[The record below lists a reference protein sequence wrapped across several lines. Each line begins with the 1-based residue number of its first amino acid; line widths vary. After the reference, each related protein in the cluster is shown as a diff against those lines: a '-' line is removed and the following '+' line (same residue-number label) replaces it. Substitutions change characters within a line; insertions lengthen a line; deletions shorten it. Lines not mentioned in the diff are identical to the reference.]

1 MGRKFNFSHLSDRE
15 CERIINVI
23 QRDFQLRRREQE
35 RLTKI
40 EGELNEMS
48 SKRSVLA
55 KRKEFNEKCCI
66 LCCSSFNLLFNKKL
80 PCRDCHFFVCRNCA
94 SWESQE
100 KVWLCRV
107 CEQQR
112 VLYSQSCEWFY
123 DHMKQR
129 FKHFGSAKVL
139 TTLYA
144 AKKESDS
151 ENDSGYGPS
160 PSVVSSDG
168 LGKPSKS
175 LFAVFSTKSAAEHT
189 ETASNAALV
198 NKDEDLFDKGLEEV
212 RQHIETVIE
221 GFLGESLDSAPVDK
235 PYSHPLYIHL
245 LNDHHTQLVEAVT
258 CLSQALYLALQKKP
272 FENGITP
279 TSAHANLKQVFQRI
293 TEEASELPKLEV
305 HEDENIVGSRRSSSA
320 SISTNGGFSDLF
332 TSYEELI
339 ATAIINKIV
348 SKQQQQYK
356 TETDSTDVPDSGQQ
370 TVEKKCCSPVAEM
383 PSANINGTSVDIGTQ
398 SDINEAAITD
408 TDSSKAVST
417 DKGLS
422 ESEENSEDDL
432 EWARGLGKE
441 QEPIEYVVEEQ
452 VEEITEAFTDS
463 GEDEERTTEVYSL
476 AESPITKTVVERDT
490 NVPDLDVLYA
500 WDLSDCRRVPFPELG
515 VDIVAGGDYEDDED
529 YNDPGQKYSD
539 ITSWEDNWLFQK
551 KKLPFGNLGFRR
563 VTQYYDPLSML
574 IPNPSETVKTRVGSR
589 DLDELSDLT
598 ERNSAGSPDLQ
609 SDSESEEESLSPKIE
624 ACPELLQ
631 LARNI
636 VSEFGLIGKEN
647 SSERI
652 VNENRVSPIKNQV
665 SPSQFQVSPNKNQVS
680 GNKDNLS
687 DFQKQPLSLECPVP
701 KPRRTVSPLP
711 TKLQLSVPAY
721 QSPSSRKPPTSNPRF
736 VEEPD
741 SVSIHEGKVARFL
754 CSVYGSRPLDV
765 AWFKD
770 GDLLTNG
777 DRYQICFMRGRHLLE
792 IYDSETKDSGT
803 YSCVVF
809 NNEGQHWSDFTLKV
823 KETSRAWNP
832 PSFVEPLRV
841 VEGAE
846 GFLGRLRCTVSGYPE
861 PRLVLYHNDQLLNVG
876 GKVTVEC
883 EGYGEWLIEIQR
895 LTPEDQGEYTVVA
908 VNKQGRLSSRTM
920 LNFSNLDE
928 TENKKEDINKPD
940 FSCNRSE
947 NVTKQ
952 VVKNNS
958 SSTCHVSQRTWPEKV
973 AEKEKKDDNTENQ
986 DLSLNPKYHS
996 VHPVHVPQRTW
1007 PERVAEKEKKDA
1019 MTKESKLCKENSSR
1033 KAHEL
1038 TSENRNVENFENA
1051 SEKGFFP
1058 GIDLHAPPRPG
1069 TIAEREHKK
1078 WMNAVPL
1085 ANNPY
1090 TAENL
1095 SKRMNRKVSEAVIP
1109 TRPMTFQD
1117 FEKQMVVE
1125 EKPLNDGVTSSDCF
1139 SSSDDRCSQY
1149 KRDYYVNDLLKS
1161 TREKIT
1167 QEKSTA
1173 VKKDKEPPVNYH
1185 MLDEPE
1191 ETLNSLEETVCTSA
1205 RKVFTLEDRIRKLE
1219 KEVQSATAAI
1229 SDNELVQLEAKIAQT
1244 ASQVAQSD
1252 RQVSQIEKNV
1262 VQTQNA
1268 LQQSGPRR
1276 NSGNVRTPSSGT
1288 TSDHFQSPLS
1298 ESQSEDG
1305 LHRGQSD
1312 DEEMSLPSVKDLASR
1327 FLAVSATTKP
1337 KPSPRNTG
1345 ISKALMQEK
1354 PVVVV
1359 EKQEEKELSPTPRK
1373 NTSLATTKSNFKVLE
1388 EDVSV
1393 KKNILKVKEDKEK
1406 VKQSHSRVLQEEQSS
1421 SAASAPSPL
1430 LPLKDCLMVPDCGA
1444 SIKRVHS
1451 LTARSMSK
1459 EFREKTFKHFPR
1471 SLNRPLSVS
1480 QNENHSKEDAQ
1491 QDSRGSSPS
1500 MPPSPVPVIE
1510 SSVDPTHGYTSDEST
1525 TSNNSL
1531 PRHRTRRRPARSILQ
1546 RASFWERRLEQG
1558 LMSDN
1563 SVSEDFPQLEEE
1575 DVPH

>member
-1 MGRKFNFSHLSDRE
+1 MGRKFTFSHLSDRE

-23 QRDFQLRRREQE
+23 QRDFELRRREQE
-35 RLTKI
+35 RLNKI
-40 EGELNEMS
+40 EGDLNEMS

-94 SWESQE
+94 SWESQD

-144 AKKESDS
+144 GKKESADS

-189 ETASNAALV
+189 ETASNAAPV
-198 NKDEDLFDKGLEEV
+198 NKDEDLFDRGLEEV

-235 PYSHPLYIHL
+235 PYSNPLYIHF
-245 LNDHHTQLVEAVT
+245 LNGHHTRLVEAVT

-305 HEDENIVGSRRSSSA
+305 HKDENNVGSRRSSSA
-320 SISTNGGFSDLF
+320 SVSTNGGFSDLF

-370 TVEKKCCSPVAEM
+370 TVEKQSCSPVAEM
-383 PSANINGTSVDIGTQ
+383 PAADITGTNVDIGTQ

-452 VEEITEAFTDS
+452 IEEITQAFTDS
-463 GEDEERTTEVYSL
+463 GEDEERPSEAYILS
-476 AESPITKTVVERDT
+476 ESPITKTVVERER
-490 NVPDLDVLYA
+490 NIPDLDVLYA
-500 WDLSDCRRVPFPELG
+500 WDLADSRRVPFPELG
-515 VDIVAGGDYEDDED
+515 VDIVAGGDCEDDEH

-574 IPNPSETVKTRVGSR
+574 IPNPNETVKTRVGSR

-609 SDSESEEESLSPKIE
+609 SDSESEEESLSPQIE

-636 VSEFGLIGKEN
+636 VSEFGLKGKEN
-647 SSERI
+647 SYEKI
-652 VNENRVSPIKNQV
+652 VNENWVSPIKNQV
-665 SPSQFQVSPNKNQVS
+665 SPSPFQISPNKNQVS

-687 DFQKQPLSLECPVP
+687 DFQNQSLSLERPVP

-741 SVSIHEGKVARFL
+741 SISIHEGKVARFL

-765 AWFKD
+765 AWYKD
-770 GDLLTNG
+770 GDLLSNG
-777 DRYQICFMRGRHLLE
+777 DRYQICYMRGRHLLE
-792 IYDSETKDSGT
+792 IYDTETKDSGT

-809 NNEGQHWSDFTLKV
+809 NNDGQHWSDFTLKV
-823 KETSRAWNP
+823 KETTRAWNL

-846 GFLGRLRCTVSGYPE
+846 GFLGRLRCTVSGYPD

-876 GKVTVEC
+876 GRVIVEC

-908 VNKQGRLSSRTM
+908 INKKGRLSSRTM
-920 LNFSNLDE
+920 FSFSDLNK
-928 TENKKEDINKPD
+928 TENIKEVTKKPD
-940 FSCNRSE
+940 LSCDNSE

-952 VVKNNS
+952 QVLKNHS
-958 SSTCHVSQRTWPEKV
+958 SSPHDVSRRTCPKEV
-973 AEKEKKDDNTENQ
+973 AEKDKKKDDNTE
-986 DLSLNPKYHS
+986 
-996 VHPVHVPQRTW
+996 RTW

-1019 MTKESKLCKENSSR
+1019 MTKEFTLCEENYSG
-1033 KAHEL
+1033 KAYEL
-1038 TSENRNVENFENA
+1038 MSENRNVENFENA
-1051 SEKGFFP
+1051 QEKGFFP
-1058 GIDLHAPPRPG
+1058 DIDLHAPPRPG

-1095 SKRMNRKVSEAVIP
+1095 SKRMNRKVSEAVVP
-1109 TRPMTFQD
+1109 NRPMTFQD
-1117 FEKQMVVE
+1117 FEKQLVVE

-1139 SSSDDRCSQY
+1139 SSPDDRCSQY
-1149 KRDYYVNDLLKS
+1149 KRDYYVNDLLKT

-1167 QEKSTA
+1167 QEKITS
-1173 VKKDKEPPVNYH
+1173 VKKAKDPPVNYH
-1185 MLDEPE
+1185 VLSEPE

-1229 SDNELVQLEAKIAQT
+1229 SENELVQLEAKIAQT

-1252 RQVSQIEKNV
+1252 RTVSQIERNV

-1268 LQQSGPRR
+1268 FQQNSSKR
-1276 NSGNVRTPSSGT
+1276 NSGSARTPSSGAI
-1288 TSDHFQSPLS
+1288 SDHFQSPLS

-1337 KPSPRNTG
+1337 KPSPRNAG
-1345 ISKALMQEK
+1345 ISKVLMQEK

-1359 EKQEEKELSPTPRK
+1359 EKQEQKELTLAPRK
-1373 NTSLATTKSNFKVLE
+1373 NTPLATTKSNFKVLE
-1388 EDVSV
+1388 EDISV
-1393 KKNILKVKEDKEK
+1393 KKDILKVKEDKEK
-1406 VKQSHSRVLQEEQSS
+1406 VEQSHSRVLQEEQSS
-1421 SAASAPSPL
+1421 AAASIPSPL
-1430 LPLKDCLMVPDCGA
+1430 LPLKDRLMVPDSGA

-1471 SLNRPLSVS
+1471 PLNRPLSVS
-1480 QNENHSKEDAQ
+1480 QNENPSKEEVQ

-1531 PRHRTRRRPARSILQ
+1531 PRHRTRRRPSRSILQ

-1575 DVPH
+1575 DIPH